1 MNKLVSVPF
10 RGFVL
15 SNFVRSMD
23 PYFYVQ
29 FPSPF
34 GVLFCL
40 IKESYANVI
49 SLGVSVPFRGFVL
62 SNDNDPRIIGA
73 AEWI

>member
-1 MNKLVSVPF
+1 MEVLKKYVVSVPF

-15 SNFVRSMD
+15 SNVEALALNIKTSLK
-23 PYFYVQ
+23 

-40 IKESYANVI
+40 IM
-49 SLGVSVPFRGFVL
+49 
-62 SNDNDPRIIGA
+62 
-73 AEWI
+73 